1 MVDLRKLAVR
11 PADFLAGG
19 VRREVEQRV
28 EFPPVLRLRSRRH
41 PALVVRRLLTARSA
55 AAAGVVFL
63 AGRGLCG
70 IPFLFFLV
78 CILCRELVCN
88 DVLQLLQQASK
99 ALPMLAFGLW
109 EFVCVV
115 SLSRRN
121 RRLQQN
127 TGRLAIIRRIET
139 D

>member
-1 MVDLRKLAVR
+1 MRNS
-11 PADFLAGG
+11 F
-19 VRREVEQRV
+19 
-28 EFPPVLRLRSRRH
+28 S
-41 PALVVRRLLTARSA
+41 
-55 AAAGVVFL
+55 
-63 AGRGLCG
+63 
-70 IPFLFFLV
+70 IFLV

-88 DVLQLLQQASK
+88 DVVQLLQQASK

-127 TGRLAIIRRIET
+127 TGRLAIIKRIV